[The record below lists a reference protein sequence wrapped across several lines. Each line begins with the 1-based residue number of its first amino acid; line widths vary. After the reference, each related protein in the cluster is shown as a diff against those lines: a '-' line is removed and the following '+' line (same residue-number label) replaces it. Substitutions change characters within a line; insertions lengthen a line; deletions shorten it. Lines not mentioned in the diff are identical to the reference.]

1 MIRGRI
7 VTRMSNQGVCREKRT
22 NRDLWPAIRV
32 LRIGR
37 RGGGCDAQPAK
48 DDFTIAPPMRVVK
61 RFTNPVRVDRTL
73 FVWAVDN
80 CRMRLA
86 DCAVK
91 AVSRAAAR
99 AEQSEAP

>member
-1 MIRGRI
+1 MA
-7 VTRMSNQGVCREKRT
+7 TRMSNQEMSQEKRSD
-22 NRDLWPAIRV
+22 RDLEPAIRV

-48 DDFTIAPPMRVVK
+48 DHFTIAPPMRVVK

-91 AVSRAAAR
+91 AV
-99 AEQSEAP
+99 